1 MKLASDLRDHRIDSR
16 NILVDMSIGKYVDL
30 AREIIHKNEFQ
41 RKRVRS
47 SKTVYALLKQDLQR
61 GCVMPPIVLA
71 LTSDEDGSLIQEHDL
86 EAAITGQKDH
96 LVILDGLQRT
106 YTLIELLDDLTEKG
120 DEDELNRV
128 RQHIIRVE
136 FYVGI
141 NRLGILYRMLT
152 LNTGQTPM
160 SLRQQ
165 IEILYFDYS
174 NQSIEGI
181 ELIREADGQY
191 ATGPNQ
197 FNFRDVLEGFNSY
210 VERNE
215 LPIDRSDIL
224 ENVKSLEHLAREN
237 DQYDLFAG
245 YLRAWHELLIH
256 ILDVT
261 GNPDVSSDFREEYG
275 TPFGKNV
282 LQVFKKPQAMAGFGA
297 AVGRL
302 RDFSILQGFEDVTRN
317 VDSISVDDGQ
327 EFVDSINRALDW
339 IKNNTKKIG
348 NAQRSYFHYFYRE
361 ILNPDSDSYLQPDH
375 AVETALQKY
384 KSQYV

>member
-86 EAAITGQKDH
+86 ETAITGQKDH

-106 YTLIELLDDLTEKG
+106 YTLIELLDDLIEKG

-174 NQSIEGI
+174 NQSIQGL
-181 ELIREADGQY
+181 ELIREADGQN

-245 YLRAWHELLIH
+245 YLRAWHELLTH

-261 GNPDVSSDFREEYG
+261 GNPDVSSEFREEYG

-317 VDSISVDDGQ
+317 VGNISVDDGQ

-361 ILNPDSDSYLQPDH
+361 ILNPDSDSYLQPDQ